1 MTITGLV
8 VKNIIRKLLAGEDYR
23 IEVVNLIDAEF
34 LQYIVEFFT
43 KVFQAKLK
51 NKNITIDWYR
61 QELLDT
67 NLPKTD
73 IAINSGLNMK
83 TISNMFNTGTK
94 EVVIDAAIEHY
105 DSLYAIIDELTKIE
119 DLDVELTIKFGK
131 ASVTL
136 NINESLIVINTIA
149 VKRAALRGGLWSTA
163 GKQVEKPLCITLCK
177 IFQVPE
183 EFYPLENLPNSLREV
198 DFYFLKDG
206 EHIRSEVKLMG
217 KGNPE
222 SADAVIARAS
232 RVFIA
237 DKLSETNKRQLNE
250 RNVLWVELR
259 AENGFQRFSAVLD
272 ALKIPYTPFEG
283 NLNVATEAA
292 LSHISDEE
300 IPELEEVTDDG
311 EKEEEEKF

>member
-51 NKNITIDWYR
+51 NQNVTIDWYK
-61 QELLDT
+61 QELLNSD
-67 NLPKTD
+67 LPKTD

-83 TISNMFNTGTK
+83 TISNMFNKGTK
-94 EVVIDAAIEHY
+94 EVVIDAALEHY
-105 DSLYAIIDELTKIE
+105 EALYQIIDELTKIE

-177 IFQVPE
+177 LFQVPE
-183 EFYPLENLPNSLREV
+183 QYYPLTGLPNSLREV

-206 EHIRSEVKLMG
+206 HYLRSEVKLMG

-237 DKLSETNKRQLNE
+237 DKLSETNKTQLNE
-250 RNVLWVELR
+250 LDVLWVELR
-259 AENGFQRFSAVLD
+259 SENGFRRFAEVLE
-272 ALKIPYTPFEG
+272 ALEIPYTPFEG
-283 NLNVATEAA
+283 DLETAVDAA
-292 LSHISDEE
+292 LSHISDED
-300 IPELEEVTDDG
+300 IPEVELETE
-311 EKEEEEKF
+311 

>member
-51 NKNITIDWYR
+51 NQDVTIDWYR
-61 QELLDT
+61 EELLNTD
-67 NLPKTD
+67 LPKTD

-83 TISNMFNTGTK
+83 TISNMFNKGTK
-94 EVVIDAAIEHY
+94 EVVIDAALDHY
-105 DSLYAIIDELTKIE
+105 EALYAIIDELTKIE

-163 GKQVEKPLCITLCK
+163 GKQVEKPLCIALCK

-183 EFYPLENLPNSLREV
+183 EFYPLAGLPNSLREV

-206 EHIRSEVKLMG
+206 DYIRSEVKLMG

-237 DKLSETNKRQLNE
+237 DKLSDTNKTQLNE
-250 RNVLWVELR
+250 REVLWVELR
-259 AENGFQRFSAVLD
+259 SNNGYQRFAAVLD
-272 ALKIPYTPFEG
+272 ALQIPYTPFAG
-283 NLNVATEAA
+283 NLENALENA
-292 LSHISDEE
+292 LSHISDED
-300 IPELEEVTDDG
+300 IPEVELETE
-311 EKEEEEKF
+311 